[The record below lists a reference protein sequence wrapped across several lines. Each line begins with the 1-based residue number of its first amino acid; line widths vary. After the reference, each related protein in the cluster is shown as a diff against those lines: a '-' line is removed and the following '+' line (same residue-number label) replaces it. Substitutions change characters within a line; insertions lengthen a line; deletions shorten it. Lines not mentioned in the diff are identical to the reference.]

1 LKSLDLL
8 VTGAE
13 RRRLRDR
20 TPKVASRRVWLC
32 CLGLL
37 VFSSTALAQTPP
49 IQPQTPN
56 VKIPPPLQLPSPEK
70 IAIGREPLRPDEA
83 VAIALKNQPDV
94 GIARGNLLSSQGRV
108 QQAASDLLP
117 NFTAN
122 GSLTRS
128 RTFRGGSGGGGSNQV
143 STSVNVDQLLFDFG
157 RTRDALRQQEALE
170 RVSRQ
175 NLLRTNQVVAR
186 DVRQAFYNLVEDNA
200 NVTISE
206 ANVANRQRQLD
217 QAQAR
222 LNSGLGSPSDV
233 VQAKTGLADAAISL
247 SSARTNALSSQ
258 ITLAQ
263 LMGIDP
269 RTPIT
274 PAPSTE
280 SPLDI
285 EGDLQ
290 RLVETAM
297 NNRPDIKAAQE
308 QVTASK
314 FAISFAQKGNLPRVT
329 ASAGLGSRGE
339 NDPLSTQ
346 TGTFSINV
354 TWNFADSGFTA
365 GAVKVARGNEEVARQ
380 NLIATTQRAISD
392 VSQSYVDLQSA
403 LQRVELA
410 QVGIANALELVRIA
424 EGRFTGGI
432 GTFLEVTSAQ
442 GSLVSAQRNLSQAQQ
457 DVERIRSQL
466 RYAIGLG

>member
-1 LKSLDLL
+1 MT
-8 VTGAE
+8 V
-13 RRRLRDR
+13 
-20 TPKVASRRVWLC
+20 
-32 CLGLL
+32 
-37 VFSSTALAQTPP
+37 STQAQTPP

-70 IAIGREPLRPDEA
+70 IAIGKEPLNAEEA
-83 VAIALKNQPDV
+83 VAIALKNQPDI

-108 QQAASDLLP
+108 QQSASDLLP

-122 GSLTRS
+122 ASISRS
-128 RTFRGGSGGGGSNQV
+128 RTFRGGSGSGGGTNQV
-143 STSVNVDQLLFDFG
+143 SSSVNVDQLLFDFG

-170 RVSRQ
+170 KVSRQ
-175 NLLRTNQVVAR
+175 NLLRTNQVVGR
-186 DVRQAFYNLVEDNA
+186 DVRQAFYNLVEDLA
-200 NVTISE
+200 NVGISE

-222 LNSGLGSPSDV
+222 LNSGLGAPSDV

-247 SSARTNALSSQ
+247 SSARNLALSSQ
-258 ITLAQ
+258 VALAQ

-280 SPLDI
+280 SALEI
-285 EGDLQ
+285 EADLQ
-290 RLVETAM
+290 RLVETAL
-297 NNRPDIKAAQE
+297 NHRPDVKAAQE
-308 QVTASK
+308 QVNAAK
-314 FAISFAQKGNLPRVT
+314 YAISVARKGNLPRFT

-346 TGTFSINV
+346 TGTFSVNV

-365 GAVKVARGNEEVARQ
+365 GAVKVAKGGELVAQQ
-380 NLIATTQRAISD
+380 NLIAVSQQAVSD
-392 VSQSYVDLQSA
+392 VSQSFVDLQSA

-410 QVGIANALELVRIA
+410 QVAIANASELVRIA

-442 GSLVSAQRNLSQAQQ
+442 GSLVSAQRSRSQAQQ
-457 DVERIRSQL
+457 DVERIRVQL
-466 RYAIGLG
+466 RYAVGLG